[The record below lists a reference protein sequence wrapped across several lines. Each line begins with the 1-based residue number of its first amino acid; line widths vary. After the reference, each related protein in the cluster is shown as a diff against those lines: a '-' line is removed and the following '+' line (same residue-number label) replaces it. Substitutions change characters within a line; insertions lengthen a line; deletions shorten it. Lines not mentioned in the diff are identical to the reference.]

1 MRGKLISLLAIV
13 TAAVGWWGL
22 GELTGRVWPEQP
34 GALPFFF
41 ALLFLA
47 VTATLALPA
56 SFLNRRF
63 APEATHRDPWRFLR
77 HSAWGGVCV
86 ASWAWL
92 QMHRLFDV
100 FYALVTILIFVAVEV
115 LITRFR
121 GEPHDGGSG
130 PSDVKRKA
138 QSGRSNG

>member
-1 MRGKLISLLAIV
+1 MRGKLISLLVILTAI
-13 TAAVGWWGL
+13 VGWWGL
-22 GELTGRVWPEQP
+22 SELTGRVWPEQP

-63 APEATHRDPWRFLR
+63 APEATERDPWRFLR
-77 HSAWGGVCV
+77 HSAWGGICV
-86 ASWAWL
+86 AVWAWL
-92 QMHRLFDV
+92 QMHRLFGV
-100 FYALVTILIFVAVEV
+100 GYALVTILIFVSVEV

-121 GEPHDGGSG
+121 GEPQDGGSG
-130 PSDVKRKA
+130 RRA
-138 QSGRSNG
+138 